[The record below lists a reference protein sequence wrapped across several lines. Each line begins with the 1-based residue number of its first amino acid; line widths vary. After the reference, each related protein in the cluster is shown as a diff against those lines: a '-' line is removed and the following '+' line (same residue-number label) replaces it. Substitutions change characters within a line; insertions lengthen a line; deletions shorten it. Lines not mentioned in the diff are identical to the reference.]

1 MLARRTSRI
10 YCDVEDLQYTSLK
23 LDLRKDECIK
33 CAEDAGSDAESMD
46 WVVKAAKYAAGCAA
60 IDIIL
65 EERTD
70 NVNDFMVKFERKVLG
85 KYVNKFTEDKE

>member
-33 CAEDAGSDAESMD
+33 RAEDAQDDAESMD
-46 WVVKAAKYAAGCAA
+46 WVVKAAKYAAACAT

-70 NVNDFMVKFERKVLG
+70 DVNDFMVKFERKAFG
-85 KYVNKFTEDKE
+85 KYKTRFDGEQE